1 MAVSMTYTDL
11 DGKVRIRGTQEKL
24 LTLDAALSLIKKEQ
38 GREAKSLLMRAY
50 ACYCARVVTRTDKLL
65 KRALESA
72 GVKLALS
79 TAKRD
84 AAIYFELASRG
95 IVREGVIAN
104 KYAEYLESIT
114 SIWDKLTYAFK
125 IPYNVDADALILAG
139 LAKKS
144 DLAAIV
150 RYNKDSATIN
160 KITVT
165 DCVKGEGDNLVFVL
179 PEPVQ
184 AWLSAQKAKQ
194 GRDITGGEIGA
205 AVNVLLGAIERG
217 NEQAVEALHVLA
229 SRAGYQLV
237 KVAPAPVEAE
247 AEAEAE
253 DDAEADAE
261 VAASV

>member
-1 MAVSMTYTDL
+1 MTAENIVSAT
-11 DGKVRIRGTQEKL
+11 GEKL
-24 LTLDAALSLIKKEQ
+24 LTLDAALALIKREQ
-38 GREAKSLLMRAY
+38 GREAKSLLLRAY
-50 ACYCARVVTRTDKLL
+50 ACYCARSITRTDKLL

-95 IVREGVIAN
+95 IVMEGKIRED
-104 KYAEYLESIT
+104 YADYLESIT
-114 SIWDKLTYAFK
+114 AIWDKLPYAFK
-125 IPYNVDADALILAG
+125 IPCNAPADALILAG

-150 RYNKDSATIN
+150 RYNKDSATV
-160 KITVT
+160 KKVTVT

-184 AWLSAQKAKQ
+184 EWLIAQKNRQ
-194 GRDITGGEIGA
+194 GREITSGEIGA
-205 AVNVLLGAIERG
+205 AVNVLLGAIEHG

-237 KVAPAPVEAE
+237 AASVDSVA
-247 AEAEAE
+247 
-253 DDAEADAE
+253 AEADEQAE
-261 VAASV
+261 ADELADALAASASS

>member
-24 LTLDAALSLIKKEQ
+24 LTLDAALSIIKREQ
-38 GREAKSLLMRAY
+38 GRESKSLLVRAY

-84 AAIYFELASRG
+84 AAIYFELASRW
-95 IVREGVIAN
+95 IVREGKIRED
-104 KYAEYLESIT
+104 YADYLESVT
-114 SIWDKLTYAFK
+114 SIWDKLSYAFK
-125 IPYNVDADALILAG
+125 IPCNAPADALILAG

-165 DCVKGEGDNLVFVL
+165 DCVKGEGDNLVFVM

-184 AWLSAQKAKQ
+184 EWLQSQKGKK
-194 GRDITGGEIGA
+194 GREITAGEIGA
-205 AVNVLLGAIERG
+205 AIGVLLGAIERG

-237 KVAPAPVEAE
+237 KVAPAPVESE
-247 AEAEAE
+247 VEDEAE

>member
-1 MAVSMTYTDL
+1 MTMMQNIGVSTT
-11 DGKVRIRGTQEKL
+11 GEKM
-24 LTLDAALSLIKKEQ
+24 LTLDAALSLIKREQ
-38 GREAKSLLMRAY
+38 GREARSLLLRAY
-50 ACYCARVVTRTDKLL
+50 GCYCARVVTRTDKLL

-95 IVREGVIAN
+95 IVHEGKIRED
-104 KYAEYLESIT
+104 YADYLESIT
-114 SIWDKLTYAFK
+114 AIWDKLPYAFK
-125 IPYNVDADALILAG
+125 IPCNVDADALVLAG

-150 RYNKDSATIN
+150 RYNKDSATVQ
-160 KITVT
+160 KVTVL
-165 DCVKGEGDNLVFVL
+165 DCIKGEGDNLVFVM

-184 AWLSAQKAKQ
+184 AWLQSQKGKQ
-194 GRDITGGEIGA
+194 GREITAGEIGA
-205 AVNVLLGAIERG
+205 AIGVLLGAIERG

-237 KVAPAPVEAE
+237 AASVDSVA
-247 AEAEAE
+247 
-253 DDAEADAE
+253 AEADEQAE
-261 VAASV
+261 ADELAAALAASASS